1 MKKIVLLKILII
13 SLLLLSLFC
22 SVTFSFDVKQEFTGE
37 IASDATAAK
46 DSVQD
51 VLVTALTAVRI
62 AGMAIAMIMIIIV
75 GIKIMTA
82 APSERANVKQ
92 YTVNYLIGAFIL
104 LGASGILKIVQDL
117 SKSAF
122 GD

>member
-22 SVTFSFDVKQEFTGE
+22 SVTFSFDVKQEFTGKIDTNAE
-37 IASDATAAK
+37 SVK
-46 DSVQD
+46 NSVQD

-92 YTVNYLIGAFIL
+92 YTVNNTSSIL
-104 LGASGILKIVQDL
+104 
-117 SKSAF
+117 
-122 GD
+122 